1 MEKENY
7 KEKILIKPEKIQ
19 ELLDYIAEIKLN
31 HEKNIFNAIKI
42 IEKKC
47 YEIITKKCIIRW
59 NQRLRQK
66 NLKNHKILKK
76 GIIFKIK

>member
-1 MEKENY
+1 MKNENF
-7 KEKILIKPEKIQ
+7 KEKILIKTEKIQ
-19 ELLDYIAEIKLN
+19 ELLDYVAEIKLN
-31 HEKNIFNAIKI
+31 HKKNIFDAIKI

-59 NQRLRQK
+59 NQRK
-66 NLKNHKILKK
+66 KKKKVKNHKILKK

>member
-31 HEKNIFNAIKI
+31 HEKKYI
-42 IEKKC
+42 
-47 YEIITKKCIIRW
+47 
-59 NQRLRQK
+59 
-66 NLKNHKILKK
+66 
-76 GIIFKIK
+76 